1 MSGQN
6 NNVNDSDI
14 AVRVTGL
21 NKHYKKSGFSLS
33 DVSFD
38 IPKGSIVGFIG
49 ENGAGKTTTIKL
61 ILNVIGKDSGDVAI
75 FGKDMDSYERD
86 IKSRIGVVFDGNR
99 FPEMLKIRDVERI
112 MSVTYKNWDHME
124 FNYYLELFGITNR
137 KMPVKKLS
145 QGMKMRLSIA
155 TALSH
160 KPDLLILDEPT
171 SGIDPIARN
180 EILDLL
186 ANYVENGERTV
197 LFSSHITTD
206 IEKVADQ
213 VIYIKEG
220 KIVFSENKDVLLE
233 KYRVIRCG
241 ENEFKSIDKGA
252 IVGYKLGR
260 FGYELLASDSP
271 ELKTISGD
279 IVIEKPSIED
289 IMLYFD
295 MEVEK

>member
-6 NNVNDSDI
+6 DNDSDI
-14 AVRVTGL
+14 AVRAAGL

-38 IPKGSIVGFIG
+38 ISKGSIVGFIG
-49 ENGAGKTTTIKL
+49 ANGAGKTTTIKL
-61 ILNVIGKDSGDVAI
+61 LLNVIGKDSGDVAI
-75 FGKDMDSYERD
+75 FGKDMDSYEKE

-112 MSVTYKNWDHME
+112 MSATYKTWDCME

-137 KMPVKKLS
+137 KMSVKKLS

-160 KPDLLILDEPT
+160 RAELLILDEPT

-180 EILDLL
+180 EILDVL
-186 ANYVENGERTV
+186 ANYVESGERTV

-206 IEKVADQ
+206 IEKIADQ
-213 VIYIKEG
+213 VIFIREG

-233 KYRVIRCG
+233 KYRIIRCN
-241 ENEFKSIDKGA
+241 ENEFERIDSGVV
-252 IVGYKLGR
+252 VGYKLGQ
-260 FGYELLASDSP
+260 FGYELLALNTP
-271 ELKTISGD
+271 ELKSVSGD

-295 MEVEK
+295 MEVKK